1 MTTLNFR
8 IVCRCI
14 ANEPKSITTSTLSND
29 ANKNI
34 FANKR
39 TCNDQSYIATCSFT
53 FMIWLISSE
62 NWRNEKFF
70 SLFTYQETVA
80 ATPQEL
86 ELAASYVHKLDNVY
100 FLAYRSI

>member
-39 TCNDQSYIATCSFT
+39 TCKYEI
-53 FMIWLISSE
+53 
-62 NWRNEKFF
+62 
-70 SLFTYQETVA
+70 V
-80 ATPQEL
+80 
-86 ELAASYVHKLDNVY
+86 ELATTSHT
-100 FLAYRSI
+100 